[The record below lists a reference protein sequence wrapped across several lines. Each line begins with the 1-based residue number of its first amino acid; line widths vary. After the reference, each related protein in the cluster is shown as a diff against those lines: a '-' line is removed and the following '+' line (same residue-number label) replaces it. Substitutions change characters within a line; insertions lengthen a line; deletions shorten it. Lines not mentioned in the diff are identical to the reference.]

1 MRDVALLLDQV
12 WPGRER
18 KLELVRGEQGDLA
31 GSFSW
36 LAQVVGWLVML
47 GVGRGGLGWEER
59 GSVGRTG
66 SLGGN
71 FVLEE
76 TPCYC

>member
-12 WPGRER
+12 GPGRER

-36 LAQVVGWLVML
+36 LALVVGWLVML
-47 GVGRGGLGWEER
+47 GVARGRPGVGGEG
-59 GSVGRTG
+59 
-66 SLGGN
+66 
-71 FVLEE
+71 
-76 TPCYC
+76 